1 MKVITKTFLPTDWGN
16 FNVHA
21 FANEDNEAM
30 PHFALVA
37 DGFDVTAITTIR
49 IHSECITGDLF
60 KSRRCDCGEQLNM
73 ALQLISAQS
82 GVLLYMRQE
91 GRGIGIINKL
101 NAYNLQDTGLDTYE
115 ANLHLGLEAD
125 GRQYTDAIL
134 ILKYLQINRVNLL
147 TNNPLKV
154 KAFNDSGII
163 INKRISLTASPKAEN
178 KFYLNT
184 KKNVMGHLLDNL

>member
-1 MKVITKTFLPTDWGN
+1 MKLLTKTFLPTDWGN
-16 FNVHA
+16 FNVYA
-21 FANEDNEAM
+21 FANENNEAM
-30 PHFALVA
+30 PHFAFVA
-37 DGFDVTAITTIR
+37 EGFDNLKIATIR

-73 ALQLISAQS
+73 ALQIISDKS

-101 NAYNLQDTGLDTYE
+101 NAYNLQDIGLNTYE

-134 ILKYLQINRVNLL
+134 ILKTLQITRVNLL

-154 KAFNDSGII
+154 EAFKDSEII